1 MIPDSIKKIC
11 ADYSEEDS
19 VKVVEAYNL
28 AAQALKGRIRS
39 NNHPFL
45 EHVIGVAHIVSVEI
59 GLDAQSTAAVFLHEA
74 SRDNPALLESYTASD
89 TALALA
95 AGLNKISQIKPRDTM
110 LEADRYRK
118 LIASYSTDP
127 RVFIIKL
134 ADRLEVMR
142 TLHIFPKADQARK
155 NAETML
161 LYIPLAHQAGLYN
174 IKSELEDLW
183 LRYAN
188 PESWRAITNYLKATA
203 EDRNALVES
212 FIKPLEATI
221 SARGIKYHL
230 KARTKSAY
238 SIWKKMQVQNIP
250 IGEVYDVFAIRFI
263 VDVPPEKE
271 ISTCWDVFALV
282 TENYP

>member
-161 LYIPLAHQAGLYN
+161 LYIPLALCQ
-174 IKSELEDLW
+174 SREL
-183 LRYAN
+183 
-188 PESWRAITNYLKATA
+188 
-203 EDRNALVES
+203 
-212 FIKPLEATI
+212 
-221 SARGIKYHL
+221 ARHYQLPQSHG
-230 KARTKSAY
+230 
-238 SIWKKMQVQNIP
+238 
-250 IGEVYDVFAIRFI
+250 
-263 VDVPPEKE
+263 
-271 ISTCWDVFALV
+271 
-282 TENYP
+282 